1 MPNVIPT
8 AHVISSKGCPQ
19 RGDGLHFTAEGY
31 RIIGKRYAETMLDLL
46 NTETGIKDINT
57 KKQPTESRFFDLS
70 GRNVGNDFKGLLI
83 NQANGKKFINK

>member
-1 MPNVIPT
+1 MVDN
-8 AHVISSKGCPQ
+8 A
-19 RGDGLHFTAEGY
+19 A
-31 RIIGKRYAETMLDLL
+31 
-46 NTETGIKDINT
+46 NDINT